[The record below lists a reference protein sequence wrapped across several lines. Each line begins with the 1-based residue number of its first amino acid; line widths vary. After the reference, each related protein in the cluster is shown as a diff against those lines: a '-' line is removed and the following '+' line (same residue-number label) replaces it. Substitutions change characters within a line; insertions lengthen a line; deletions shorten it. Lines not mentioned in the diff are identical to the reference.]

1 MEKKVHLVSLGCC
14 KNLVD
19 SEKILYAFAQDG
31 WTMTDIPQEADAII
45 VNTCGFID
53 DAKQEAIDTLFALHA
68 QKKDGALL
76 VATGCLAQRYGED
89 LFSQMPELDLVVGI
103 DHCSQIVGYVR
114 DFKARALYC
123 GAVDTQYH
131 SGPRLYTGPQ
141 HYAYVRIADGC
152 DNFCSYCAIP
162 HIRGR
167 YRSRAQDDILQ
178 EVRLLAGRGVR
189 EIILVA
195 QDTTRYGMDTDAC
208 SLAEL
213 LHHTAQVPG
222 VEWVRFLY
230 AYPEMVTDEL
240 LDVML
245 SHENIC
251 NYVDIPIQHCCDDVL
266 HRMNRRVTRV
276 QLEALLEKLH
286 AAPQKIAVRTTV
298 MTGFPGETR
307 AQHEELLAFLRK
319 WRFDRLGAF
328 AFSPQEG
335 TGAFAM
341 QDDVPQSEKQA
352 RLDEIMTQ
360 QKTISLA
367 ANQKR
372 VGQTLRCV
380 VDEVDSLRDMVIL
393 RSQYEAPEVDGTI
406 LLPTSEFEAEPV
418 PGMTFDVRV
427 TGALE
432 YDLLGELQ

>member
-1 MEKKVHLVSLGCC
+1 MENKVHLVSLGCC

-19 SEKILYAFAQDG
+19 SEKILYAFCQAG
-31 WTMTDIPQEADAII
+31 WTLTDAPQEADVIV

-68 QKKDGALL
+68 CRKQGALL
-76 VATGCLAQRYGED
+76 VATGCLAQRYGET

-103 DHCSQIVGYVR
+103 DRCAQIVEYVR
-114 DFKARALYC
+114 DFTARALYC
-123 GAVDTQYH
+123 GASDTHYH

-167 YRSRAQDDILQ
+167 YRSRAQEEILQ
-178 EVRLLAGRGVR
+178 EVRLLAERGVR
-189 EIILVA
+189 EIVLVA
-195 QDTTRYGMDTDAC
+195 QDTTRYGTDTGRG
-208 SLAEL
+208 SLAQL
-213 LHHTAQVPG
+213 LRRTAQVPG

-240 LDVML
+240 LDVIQTQ
-245 SHENIC
+245 ENVCAYI
-251 NYVDIPIQHCCDDVL
+251 DIPIQHCCDEVL
-266 HRMNRRVTRV
+266 RRMNRRVTRA
-276 QLEALLEKLH
+276 QLEALLAKLH
-286 AAPQKIAVRTTV
+286 DAPRRIAVRTTV

-307 AQHEELLAFLRK
+307 AQHEELLDFLRT

-341 QDDVPQSEKQA
+341 CDDVPQTEKQA
-352 RLDEIMTQ
+352 RLDQIMTQ
-360 QKTISLA
+360 QQAISLA
-367 ANQKR
+367 ANVAR
-372 VGQTLRCV
+372 IGQTLTCV
-380 VDEVDSLRDMVIL
+380 VDETDSLRGVAVM

-406 LLPTSEFEAEPV
+406 LVPLADFGAEPV
-418 PGMTFDVRV
+418 PGMLFDVRV
-427 TGALE
+427 TDARE
-432 YDLLGELQ
+432 YDLLGELR